1 MQSSYQGA
9 VDLHGEEEE
18 FGNLRAEVLCHLNGG
33 ASVNSLAVCDIAVV
47 FWTALPGNDIHG
59 AIRGIPP
66 KLSPSSYR

>member
-33 ASVNSLAVCDIAVV
+33 GIGEQPGSVRY
-47 FWTALPGNDIHG
+47 
-59 AIRGIPP
+59 RGG
-66 KLSPSSYR
+66 LLDSFARQ